1 MESQEDGEGEDDTG
15 GKNSGSRKRRREIQK
30 EVSSLFSESHDCQ
43 SLQNATFAVSVSGV
57 SVVQGPAREE
67 VQRHCQDILNWEGS
81 ASLGVWSC
89 YMVHGIIGLDF
100 LGLSLCLWTG
110 RISS

>member
-1 MESQEDGEGEDDTG
+1 MEGQEDGEGEEDTG
-15 GKNSGSRKRRREIQK
+15 GQNSGSRKRRREIQK
-30 EVSSLFSESHDCQ
+30 EVSSLFSESYDCQ

-81 ASLGVWSC
+81 A
-89 YMVHGIIGLDF
+89 
-100 LGLSLCLWTG
+100 
-110 RISS
+110 